1 MSCVLGESGFAV
13 GVCVFF
19 GYIVTI
25 RKDVFHFE
33 QLLRDCMCLKM
44 ENKDQGSFYCV

>member
-1 MSCVLGESGFAV
+1 MSYVLGETGFVV
-13 GVCVFF
+13 GVFF
-19 GYIVTI
+19 FWYIVTI
-25 RKDVFHFE
+25 RKNVFHCE